1 MLILTNLNRVG
12 DFEQFGNRL
21 GELEKNVNRIHERL
35 DEFLRSLP
43 SQQENSLSFL
53 GHEMGA
59 ASKSSAIHDAII
71 VSSPTSHQDLL
82 LSHVTSD
89 GSIAERLI
97 GTSSLVSLLE
107 DADDKINLQLDSMR
121 PRASIRDILI
131 PDGRQMEKSPPPIID
146 AFMTFKADIYRGLS
160 LSSSAFHADLSN
172 DGSPLLLPPKRL
184 LEPIVEPYFRHISAV
199 VPIIGR
205 VPCLEAIDQYYSSE
219 TRPESIDP
227 AWIVLFNY
235 MILFCFVGKYMPL
248 ERPSSDIDMES
259 ITHFEQPFI
268 TNIRRAFAVTDK
280 LLTPKLV
287 NVQALIALV
296 SVKPIFLR

>member
-1 MLILTNLNRVG
+1 MQVLTNIDRVG

-35 DEFLRSLP
+35 DEFLRNLS
-43 SQQENSLSFL
+43 SRQENGPNFP
-53 GHEMGA
+53 GHEMA
-59 ASKSSAIHDAII
+59 VASKSSAIQDAII
-71 VSSPTSHQDLL
+71 ASSPTSHQDFR
-82 LSHVTSD
+82 LSHITSD

-131 PDGRQMEKSPPPIID
+131 PDSRQQEKSPPPIID
-146 AFMTFKADIYRGLS
+146 AFMAFKTDVYRGLS

-172 DGSPLLLPPKRL
+172 DGSSLLLPPKRL

-199 VPIIGR
+199 VPIIRR
-205 VPCLEAIDQYYSSE
+205 VPCLEAIDQYYASE
-219 TRPESIDP
+219 MRTENIDP

-248 ERPSSDIDMES
+248 ERPSSDIDMTS
-259 ITHFEQPFI
+259 ITHFEQPFV
-268 TNIRRAFAVTDK
+268 TNIRRAFAITDK
-280 LLTPKLV
+280 LMTPKLL

-296 SVKPIFLR
+296 SIKPRLLR